1 MIVAA
6 SVFDRAQ
13 ESLGESLPRF
23 AGAILLLVFGLLVAS
38 IVGRVLRKLLL
49 AVGLDDLGERFNIHD
64 ALEQIGLDRS
74 LSALLARAIRIA
86 LAVTVIVAAVSLL
99 GLGVL
104 STALNELVLFLPK
117 LLVALALVL
126 VGVVVAQFVGE
137 RVARL
142 ADQLALGGPL
152 PQLAQGAVLAL
163 FVLTALAQVSVP
175 TAVLTAVVAVVVV
188 AVTLTLALAFGLG
201 GRDVARQIS
210 AGRYVSG
217 AFELGQTITVAGLT
231 GQIVA
236 LESAATVLRTPEGRR
251 VRVPNQMLIDS
262 VVTVDAGV
270 DGQR

>member
-1 MIVAA
+1 MLAVSIL
-6 SVFDRAQ
+6 DRARAQ
-13 ESLGESLPRF
+13 LGDALPSL
-23 AGAILLLVFGLLVAS
+23 AGALLLLVLGLFLAWLL
-38 IVGRVLRKLLL
+38 GRLALRALR
-49 AVGLDDLGERFNIHD
+49 AVGLDGVGERFGIHD
-64 ALEQIGLDRS
+64 VIERLGFERS
-74 LSALLARAIRIA
+74 LSRLVARAIRIA
-86 LAVTVIVAAVSLL
+86 LSVVVIIASLSLL
-99 GLGVL
+99 GLG
-104 STALNELVLFLPK
+104 ALGQSLNQAVLFLPK